1 MVDISVSPQAAR
13 RFILAKQGLL
23 DTAGAGGVRA
33 WRRELTGREGALAA
47 IHRLR
52 AVQIDPMTIV
62 APNHDLALRARVKN
76 YNGSFLNDFF
86 SAGETFEYWANAR
99 CILPI
104 AEFPNFY
111 PKMIRARENIR
122 ERRQE
127 LLPVMEDVLKALR
140 EQGPSRSRDLG
151 NDGPRLSG
159 VGWNPATRES
169 KASVRALDYL
179 LQEGRIVVCRRDGNE
194 KYYCLTEDHLPAE
207 VSAELPAAGDGQN
220 LNGRGG
226 QNRKGMQT
234 WSRKLILAYLDAFAL
249 ATRDHRFGWQKI
261 KAQERR
267 DILSQLQAEGHVASV
282 TVDSIKDPYFALA
295 KDLPFLTEA
304 EGWEPYPTVHILPPL
319 DNLLWS
325 RPRLEDLWGFEYRWE
340 VYMPAKTRRFG
351 PYTMPI
357 LEGDTFI
364 GRVDLKSDRS
374 GGALLVNILHFEEGV
389 DITSQRIEGIA
400 VALEDLALYL
410 GLKKITLGRVHP
422 ERAATALIGRL

>member
-62 APNHDLALRARVKN
+62 APNHDLALRARVKD
-76 YNGSFLNDFF
+76 YNGSFLNDFL
-86 SAGETFEYWANAR
+86 SAGEVFEYWANAR
-99 CILPI
+99 CIIPI
-104 AEFPNFY
+104 AEFPHFY

-122 ERRQE
+122 EKRQE
-127 LLPVMEDVLKALR
+127 LLPVMEDVVKALR
-140 EQGPSRSRDLG
+140 EQGPSRSRDVG

-159 VGWNPATRES
+159 VGWNPTTKES

-179 LQEGRIVVCRRDGNE
+179 LQEGRIMVCRRDGNE
-194 KYYCLTEDHLPAE
+194 KYYCLTNDHLPAQ
-207 VSAELPAAGDGQN
+207 VRAELPADSNGKSPPDRVEQSQTDKADG
-220 LNGRGG
+220 
-226 QNRKGMQT
+226 
-234 WSRKLILAYLDAFAL
+234 SRELILAYLDAFAL

-261 KAQERR
+261 KAQEKGEV
-267 DILSQLQAEGHVASV
+267 LSQLQAEGHVASV

-295 KDLPFLTEA
+295 EDLPVLTKA
-304 EGWEPYPTVHILPPL
+304 EGWKPSPTVHILPPL

-340 VYMPAKTRRFG
+340 GYMPAKTRRFG

-364 GRVDLKSDRS
+364 ARADLKSDRS

-389 DITSQRIEGIA
+389 DITSQRIEGIGA
-400 VALEDLALYL
+400 ALEDLALYL

-422 ERAATALIGRL
+422 EHAAAGLKRLL